1 MLCLSPF
8 RRYGSQGIERS
19 GSLSKVTEPVNGRQ
33 DANPQNLV
41 QQFILSNSTLSYG
54 DGPSLTS
61 PGSLLLL
68 RIAEMK
74 CSLVARQTLPAS

>member
-8 RRYGSQGIERS
+8 RRYGSQGIQRS
-19 GSLSKVTEPVNGRQ
+19 GSSSEVTEPVNGRQ

-41 QQFILSNSTLSYG
+41 QQLILSNSTLSHV

-68 RIAEMK
+68 GMAEMK
-74 CSLVARQTLPAS
+74 RSLVARQTLPAS